1 MGKEIAKFI
10 VNGKPCELAI
20 EPHMTLLDVLRNQL
34 GLMGAKYACGAGD
47 CGACTVLLEGRPV
60 LSCLILASTVQ
71 DKSIVTVEGLA
82 ACNQLHP
89 VQEAFVNT
97 GAVQCGFCTPGM
109 VLTAKA
115 LLDENPSPTPEE
127 VKSALGG
134 NLCRCTG
141 YVKIVDAVM
150 TAAETLK
157 RR

>member
-1 MGKEIAKFI
+1 MGKEIGKFI
-10 VNGKPCELAI
+10 VNGTPYELAI
-20 EPHMTLLDVLRNQL
+20 ESHVTLLDVLRNQL

-47 CGACTVLLEGRPV
+47 CGACTVLLEGKPV

-82 ACNQLHP
+82 DGNQLHP
-89 VQEAFVNT
+89 IQEAFVNV

-115 LLDENPSPTPEE
+115 LLDENPDPTPED